1 MVAIRHGS
9 TRQRRPNRKQGRI
22 CVAELIVVNVES
34 QVGLVVVN
42 ILKSRSKALPRKIVV
57 KDMPMIQKNQVFSVE
72 FLVRIKVKY

>member
-1 MVAIRHGS
+1 
-9 TRQRRPNRKQGRI
+9 
-22 CVAELIVVNVES
+22 VES

-42 ILKSRSKALPRKIVV
+42 ILKSPSKALPRKIVV